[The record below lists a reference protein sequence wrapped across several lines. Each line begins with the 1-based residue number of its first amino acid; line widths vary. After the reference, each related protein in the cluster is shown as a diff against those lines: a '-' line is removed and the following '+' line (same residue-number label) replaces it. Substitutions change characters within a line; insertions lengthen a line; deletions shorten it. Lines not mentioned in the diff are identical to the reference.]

1 MYESFSFTPP
11 LWGGSCIS
19 TTTFGHD
26 HVVRW
31 ERDAVF
37 RLQIGREKKH
47 NPVELITSV
56 HYKEAQN
63 QSYRNLKLETTKFI
77 FTRNLLEEE
86 VPGNISCVGKPGL
99 SDFCPDG
106 IDNWRLLLLSEEVR
120 YWRGHQ
126 ELAYE
131 NEEVFIIQI
140 WLW

>member
-1 MYESFSFTPP
+1 M
-11 LWGGSCIS
+11 
-19 TTTFGHD
+19 
-26 HVVRW
+26 R
-31 ERDAVF
+31 ERHAVF
-37 RLQIGREKKH
+37 RLQITREKKH
-47 NPVELITSV
+47 KAVELITSV

-77 FTRNLLEEE
+77 FTRSSLEEE
-86 VPGNISCVGKPGL
+86 VPGNISRVGKPSL

-106 IDNWRLLLLSEEVR
+106 IDNWGLLLLSEEVR